1 MHGVRGEAS
10 KCDRRCG
17 VWPGVDGAK
26 GLRAGRGLPA
36 RSVAVSRKP
45 QIGAHVW
52 LWLLDWHC
60 NVRFVTSSLRLLT

>member
-26 GLRAGRGLPA
+26 GLRAGWGLPA
-36 RSVAVSRKP
+36 RCVTVSRTL
-45 QIGAHVW
+45 QLGA
-52 LWLLDWHC
+52 
-60 NVRFVTSSLRLLT
+60 LRARTYVCDQAHSAD